1 MALVLTLTPSTVAAG
16 QTFQAAVTGA
26 APGEVITFTYDAAP
40 PQSITADAMGNAS
53 ATFTGTTTGAV
64 VAAGPTSGAAT
75 ATLTISAAQNCV
87 ITVTSTPANPTAGQ
101 PVTVTATV
109 TCNGT
114 PVQGATVLFATVNG
128 PLGIGV
134 TSAAGQASVT
144 TSTLPSGLNVVTAT
158 VISAETTCIC
168 VGTSATVN
176 ITVAAAQNCAIT
188 LSTTPANPT
197 AGQPVT
203 VTATVTCNGAPVQGA
218 TVLFATVNGPLG
230 IGVTTAAGQASVTT
244 STLPAGANVITA
256 TVIAANTTC
265 VCVGVSASAT
275 VNVGAAQSC
284 VVTLSSTPA
293 KPTAGQPVTVTATV
307 TCNGAPVQGATV
319 LFATV
324 NGPLGIGVTSAA
336 GQASVTTSTL
346 PAGANVV
353 TATVIAANTTC
364 TCVGVSG
371 TATVNVGASTG
382 GLTANPA
389 CYTLNSPAAAVGFR
403 DRHVQCEW
411 RDSGRGGHLPPGRPL
426 RPRGVHRR
434 GQRERQRQLHGHPQ
448 HRPGAVLQLHR
459 HHTLRRWDAQLV
471 QHPGHLPHLT
481 SRPGRRAARQEAC
494 GR

>member
-1 MALVLTLTPSTVAAG
+1 MFFRAPPTGERARTVSCLPACISPPPPSRSLRKGLSSMALVLTLTPSTVAAG

-40 PQSITADAMGNAS
+40 PQSVTADAMGNAS
-53 ATFTGTTTGAV
+53 ATFTGTTTGVV

-75 ATLTISAAQNCV
+75 ATLTISAAENCV

-230 IGVTTAAGQASVTT
+230 IGVT
-244 STLPAGANVITA
+244 
-256 TVIAANTTC
+256 
-265 VCVGVSASAT
+265 
-275 VNVGAAQSC
+275 
-284 VVTLSSTPA
+284 
-293 KPTAGQPVTVTATV
+293 
-307 TCNGAPVQGATV
+307 
-319 LFATV
+319 
-324 NGPLGIGVTSAA
+324 SAA

-346 PAGANVV
+346 PSGLNVV

-389 CYTLNSPAAAVGFR
+389 CYTLNFPPLPWAFATATFSA
-403 DRHVQCEW
+403 
-411 RDSGRGGHLPPGRPL
+411 SGAT
-426 RPRGVHRR
+426 
-434 GQRERQRQLHGHPQ
+434 
-448 HRPGAVLQLHR
+448 PGAVVTFHLDGPSGPVVCTAVANASGNASCTA
-459 HHTLRRWDAQLV
+459 TLNIGQVLYSSYTATTPSAGGTLSSSSTL
-471 QHPGHLPHLT
+471 GICLT
-481 SRPGRRAARQEAC
+481 
-494 GR
+494 

>member
-40 PQSITADAMGNAS
+40 PQSVTADAMGNAS
-53 ATFTGTTTGAV
+53 ATFTGTTTGVV

-75 ATLTISAAQNCV
+75 ATLTISAAENCV

-230 IGVTTAAGQASVTT
+230 IGVT
-244 STLPAGANVITA
+244 
-256 TVIAANTTC
+256 
-265 VCVGVSASAT
+265 
-275 VNVGAAQSC
+275 
-284 VVTLSSTPA
+284 
-293 KPTAGQPVTVTATV
+293 
-307 TCNGAPVQGATV
+307 
-319 LFATV
+319 
-324 NGPLGIGVTSAA
+324 SAA

-346 PAGANVV
+346 PSGLNVV

-389 CYTLNSPAAAVGFR
+389 CYTLNFPPLPWAFATATFSA
-403 DRHVQCEW
+403 
-411 RDSGRGGHLPPGRPL
+411 SGAT
-426 RPRGVHRR
+426 
-434 GQRERQRQLHGHPQ
+434 
-448 HRPGAVLQLHR
+448 PGAVVTFHLDGPSGPVVCTAVANASGNASCTA
-459 HHTLRRWDAQLV
+459 TLNIGQVLYSSYTATTPSAGGTLSSSSTL
-471 QHPGHLPHLT
+471 GICLT
-481 SRPGRRAARQEAC
+481 
-494 GR
+494 

>member
-188 LSTTPANPT
+188 LSTTPA
-197 AGQPVT
+197 
-203 VTATVTCNGAPVQGA
+203 
-218 TVLFATVNGPLG
+218 
-230 IGVTTAAGQASVTT
+230 
-244 STLPAGANVITA
+244 
-256 TVIAANTTC
+256 
-265 VCVGVSASAT
+265 
-275 VNVGAAQSC
+275 
-284 VVTLSSTPA
+284 

-389 CYTLNSPAAAVGFR
+389 CYTLNFPPLPWAFATATFSA
-403 DRHVQCEW
+403 
-411 RDSGRGGHLPPGRPL
+411 SGAT
-426 RPRGVHRR
+426 
-434 GQRERQRQLHGHPQ
+434 
-448 HRPGAVLQLHR
+448 PGAVVTFHLDGPSGPVVCTAVANASGNASCTA
-459 HHTLRRWDAQLV
+459 TLNIGQVLYSSYTATTPSAGGTLSSSSTL
-471 QHPGHLPHLT
+471 GICLT
-481 SRPGRRAARQEAC
+481 
-494 GR
+494 

>member
-40 PQSITADAMGNAS
+40 PQSVTADALGNAS
-53 ATFTGTTTGAV
+53 ATFTGTTTGVV

-75 ATLTISAAQNCV
+75 ATLTISAAENCV

-203 VTATVTCNGAPVQGA
+203 VTATVTCNGAPV
-218 TVLFATVNGPLG
+218 
-230 IGVTTAAGQASVTT
+230 S
-244 STLPAGANVITA
+244 
-256 TVIAANTTC
+256 
-265 VCVGVSASAT
+265 
-275 VNVGAAQSC
+275 
-284 VVTLSSTPA
+284 
-293 KPTAGQPVTVTATV
+293 
-307 TCNGAPVQGATV
+307 GATV

-389 CYTLNSPAAAVGFR
+389 CYTLNFPPLPWAFATATFSA
-403 DRHVQCEW
+403 
-411 RDSGRGGHLPPGRPL
+411 SGAT
-426 RPRGVHRR
+426 
-434 GQRERQRQLHGHPQ
+434 
-448 HRPGAVLQLHR
+448 PGAVVTFHLDGPSGPVVCTAVANASGNASCTA
-459 HHTLRRWDAQLV
+459 TLNIGQVLYSSYTATTPTAGGTLSSSSTL
-471 QHPGHLPHLT
+471 GICLT
-481 SRPGRRAARQEAC
+481 
-494 GR
+494 

>member
-1 MALVLTLTPSTVAAG
+1 MFFRAPPTGERARTVSCLPACISPPPPSRSLRKGLSSMALVLTLTPSTVAAG

-40 PQSITADAMGNAS
+40 PQSVTADALGNAS
-53 ATFTGTTTGAV
+53 ATFTGTTTGVV

-75 ATLTISAAQNCV
+75 ATLTISAAENCV

-203 VTATVTCNGAPVQGA
+203 VTATVTCNGAPV
-218 TVLFATVNGPLG
+218 
-230 IGVTTAAGQASVTT
+230 S
-244 STLPAGANVITA
+244 
-256 TVIAANTTC
+256 
-265 VCVGVSASAT
+265 
-275 VNVGAAQSC
+275 
-284 VVTLSSTPA
+284 
-293 KPTAGQPVTVTATV
+293 
-307 TCNGAPVQGATV
+307 GATV

-389 CYTLNSPAAAVGFR
+389 CYTLNFPPLPWAFATATFSA
-403 DRHVQCEW
+403 
-411 RDSGRGGHLPPGRPL
+411 SGAT
-426 RPRGVHRR
+426 
-434 GQRERQRQLHGHPQ
+434 
-448 HRPGAVLQLHR
+448 PGAVVTFHLDGPSGPVVCTAVANASGNASCTA
-459 HHTLRRWDAQLV
+459 TLNIGQVLYSSYTATTPTAGGTLSSSSTL
-471 QHPGHLPHLT
+471 GICLT
-481 SRPGRRAARQEAC
+481 
-494 GR
+494 